1 MENQVKEKKSVNY
14 AFKIV
19 GYLGHDNKL
28 FDRTCPACGG
38 MYSSRTQS
46 TCPKCSQP
54 LTYLTSFDGKPM
66 SMSEGTLYPAFGPK
80 QEQRDAATV
89 SNRKN
94 GMPPTYRF
102 KLFEFMDEHGVLTPP
117 QFHDEC
123 RKGAKV
129 EIVTM
134 NHQLIPS
141 WFKAKDG
148 TPKVELMSLVFTNY
162 GDTFKV
168 LTAAQYADRTVSHG
182 VNPDGSPAPMGNEET
197 DARIAALQAELNAL
211 KGVQPPPP
219 VTNEEQLDAAA
230 SVVNNTT
237 IDPFAKANAI

>member
-1 MENQVKEKKSVNY
+1 METKEKRSVNY
-14 AFKIV
+14 AFKIA

-28 FDRTCPACGG
+28 FDRTCAACGG
-38 MYSSRTQS
+38 MYSSRIQS
-46 TCPKCSQP
+46 TCPKCSKP
-54 LTYLTSFDGKPM
+54 LTYITSSDGKPM

-89 SNRKN
+89 ANRKN
-94 GMPPTYRF
+94 GMAPTYRF

-129 EIVTM
+129 EVVIM

-148 TPKVELMSLVFTNY
+148 TPKVELMALVFTNY

-182 VNPDGSPAPMGNEET
+182 VNPDGSPASMGNEET
-197 DARIAALQAELNAL
+197 DAKIAALQAELNAL
-211 KGVQPPPP
+211 KGVQPPAP

-230 SVVNNTT
+230 AVVNSTT
-237 IDPFAKANAI
+237 IDPFEKANASS

>member
-1 MENQVKEKKSVNY
+1 METKEKRSVNY

-19 GYLGHDNKL
+19 GSLRHDNFL
-28 FDRTCPACGG
+28 FDRTCAACGG
-38 MYSSRTQS
+38 MYSSRKQS

-54 LTYLTSFDGKPM
+54 LTYITSNDGKPM
-66 SMSEGTLYPAFGPK
+66 SMSEGTLYLAFGDK
-80 QEQRDAATV
+80 QWRRDTDII
-89 SNRKN
+89 SHRKN
-94 GMPPTYRF
+94 GMPATYRF

-141 WFKAKDG
+141 WFRTRDNV
-148 TPKVELMSLVFTNY
+148 PKIELMLLVFTNY

-168 LTAAQYADRTVSHG
+168 LTAAQYADKTISHTV
-182 VNPDGSPAPMGNEET
+182 NLDGSPAPMGNEET
-197 DARIAALQAELNAL
+197 AAKINALQKELNAL
-211 KGVQPPPP
+211 KGAIQPPVP
-219 VTNEEQLDAAA
+219 VTNEERLDAAA
-230 SVVNNTT
+230 AVVNGAT
-237 IDPFAKANAI
+237 IDPFERANAK